1 MQARFAVA
9 PLLLALAISR
19 ADGQA
24 PWPTTS
30 WPVST
35 ATAEGLDAKVLDRLD
50 ADISAGKFGNVDGML
65 IIRHGRVVADKTYPH
80 DYGRIYGEDARK
92 PGPLNAHEPSGPYN
106 YFNPWWHPYYQQG
119 DLHTM
124 QSVTKTVTS
133 VIIGTAIANEDFP
146 SIDTPILTFFDTSR
160 VANIDDRKRRL
171 TIRHLLSMTAGLD
184 WNEDLPYNDPRNS
197 GSVMEA
203 SFDWV
208 AYTID
213 RPMSREPGSA
223 FQYNSGATML
233 LAHIFRVATGKDI
246 EEYGQQHLFAPLGI
260 NRFFWKRT
268 PSGLIDTEGGLYL
281 RPQDLAKIGYL
292 FLNNGIWDGKRIV
305 QQEWVRSSVAPSI
318 SVGTGGV
325 KYGLKWW
332 LYPYGPNDSRLA
344 WAGSGFGGQ
353 LPIVLPD
360 YDIVMV
366 FTGWNI
372 LPGGPRLGPG
382 TAITRVLDAVTDKT
396 SVQRERRPA

>member
-1 MQARFAVA
+1 MRARIAVV
-9 PLLLALAISR
+9 PFLLALAISAAR
-19 ADGQA
+19 GQA
-24 PWPTTS
+24 QWPTTS
-30 WPVST
+30 WPTS
-35 ATAEGLDAKVLDRLD
+35 APGAEGLDATVLNRLD

-65 IIRHGRVVADKTYPH
+65 IIRHGRVVVDKAYPH
-80 DYGRIYGEDARK
+80 DYGSIYGQEAKK
-92 PGPLNAHEPSGPYN
+92 PGPLNPHEMSGPYN
-106 YFNPWWHPYYQQG
+106 YFNPWWHPYYQRG

-133 VIIGTAIANEDFP
+133 VIIGTAIANRDFP

-184 WNEDLPYNDPRNS
+184 WHEDLPYNDPRNS
-197 GSVMEA
+197 ASVMEA

-208 AYTID
+208 AYAID
-213 RPMSREPGSA
+213 RPMSGEPGSA

-233 LAHIFRVATGKDI
+233 LAHIFRVATGTDI
-246 EEYGQQHLFAPLGI
+246 EEYGQRHLFAPLGI
-260 NRFFWKRT
+260 SRFFWKRT
-268 PSGLIDTEGGLYL
+268 PSGLIDAEGGLYL
-281 RPQDLAKIGYL
+281 RSQDVAKIGYL
-292 FLNNGIWDGKRIV
+292 FLHDGLWDGKRIV
-305 QQEWVRSSVAPSI
+305 QQEWVRSSVAPSV

-360 YDIVMV
+360 DDIVMV

-372 LPGGPRLGPG
+372 LPGRPSLGPG
-382 TAITRVLDAVTDKT
+382 TAISRVREAVIAGK
-396 SVQRERRPA
+396 